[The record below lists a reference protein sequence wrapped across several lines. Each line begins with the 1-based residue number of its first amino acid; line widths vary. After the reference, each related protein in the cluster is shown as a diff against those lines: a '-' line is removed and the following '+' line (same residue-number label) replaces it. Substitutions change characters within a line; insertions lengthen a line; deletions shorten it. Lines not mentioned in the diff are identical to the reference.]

1 MNGRLRVTAAALTLG
16 FSASFGLSLG
26 QGVAYADRPPPIDMG
41 KLPAGDPAVPPEP
54 TEQKS
59 NTPCASTQRGGDGP
73 TIPGPQRA
81 LDLPHAWKFS
91 RGAGQ
96 TIAVIDTGVTP
107 HPRLPGLMP
116 GGDYVAAGGDGLQDC
131 DAHGTVVAGLIAASQ
146 VDGQGFSGVAP
157 DARILSIRQTSSKFQ
172 KKGRS
177 TEQRPEDPPD
187 GYGNIDAL
195 ASAVRRAADR
205 GVSVINISLVLCVP
219 GSHNPADSALG
230 AALRYATV
238 EKNVVVVA
246 AAGNKDQTSKCGAGN
261 PDIDPL
267 DPTADL
273 WENLSTNV
281 TPARY
286 DDYVLTVGS
295 IGPDGQ
301 PSDFTVPGPWVD
313 IAAPGEGIV
322 SLDTLTDGTIV
333 AKGDADKITTLQGT
347 SFAAPYVS
355 GVVALVRS
363 RFPHLTAQEVIKRLQ
378 ATAHA
383 PAEGWN
389 PFIGYGAVD
398 PVAALTNEVPDTPL
412 QAKQP
417 SPAKSIQLPV
427 PAPPPPPD
435 HLARNVALIG
445 TGIIG
450 GTLVLGYLAS
460 FPIRRRFGVRE
471 D

>member
-41 KLPAGDPAVPPEP
+41 KLPAGDPAAPPDP

-59 NTPCASTQRGGDGP
+59 NTPCTSTQQGGSGP
-73 TIPGPQRA
+73 TIPPAQQA
-81 LDLPHAWKFS
+81 LDLPHAWQFS
-91 RGAGQ
+91 KGEGQ
-96 TIAVIDTGVTP
+96 VVAVIDTGVSP
-107 HPRLPGLMP
+107 HPRLPGLIP
-116 GGDYVAAGGDGLQDC
+116 GGDYVAAGGDGMHDC
-131 DAHGTVVAGLIAASQ
+131 DVHGTIVAGIVGAQ
-146 VDGQGFSGVAP
+146 QIPDQGFSGVAP
-157 DARILSIRQTSSKFQ
+157 AARIMTIRQTSKMFQ
-172 KKGRS
+172 VKGRS
-177 TEQRPEDPPD
+177 QQQRPEDPPD
-187 GYGNIDAL
+187 GYGKIEAL

-205 GVSVINISLVLCVP
+205 GATVINISLVACVP
-219 GSHNPADSALG
+219 GSHNPDDGPLG
-230 AALRYATV
+230 AALRYATL

-246 AAGNKDQTSKCGAGN
+246 AAGNKEQKCQAGN
-261 PDIDPL
+261 PDVDPL

-273 WENLSTNV
+273 WENLNTVV

-295 IGPDGQ
+295 IGQNGQ

-313 IAAPGEGIV
+313 IAAPGENIV
-322 SLDTLTDGTIV
+322 SLDPLSDGTISGTV
-333 AKGDADKITTLQGT
+333 DGKGQATTLQGT

-363 RFPHLTAQEVIKRLQ
+363 RFPHLSAQEVIKRLQ